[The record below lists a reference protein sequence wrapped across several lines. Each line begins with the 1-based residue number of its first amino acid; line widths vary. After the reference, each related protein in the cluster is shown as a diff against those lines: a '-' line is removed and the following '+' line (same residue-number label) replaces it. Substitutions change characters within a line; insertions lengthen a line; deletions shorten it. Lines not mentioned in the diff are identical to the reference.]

1 MPRAIISCL
10 YRVDT
15 AQLESEPPGPLPLA
29 GTELSGRAAELI
41 AAFRVGTGRTFD
53 LSGLQH
59 GLLDVLLDGR
69 LSPSSAAVVLHQV
82 LAPIPIRDRASLALF
97 LTNSIRCER
106 LSALAHG
113 TLLTLR
119 RAISLE
125 DDDVTLHALKRIDG
139 VLAQRTSSLFWSGPV
154 LVVGDRV
161 APSSVDAAIAHLGSD
176 SAKHIIILVPEDE
189 KTTSREV
196 LLEHLRLQI
205 RCIED
210 SQAQSVGPFLT
221 AGAVQLFAPEGVRL
235 KPISMLESLV
245 RALRFVGRTLS
256 ASPLR
261 FGFEV
266 SGR

>member
-29 GTELSGRAAELI
+29 VTELSGRAAELI

-154 LVVGDRV
+154 LAGSKLWVTSSKGKLVGVDPVTGKPVAERDLGAPLYLAPVVAAGRMYVLTDR
-161 APSSVDAAIAHLGSD
+161 A
-176 SAKHIIILVPEDE
+176 
-189 KTTSREV
+189 
-196 LLEHLRLQI
+196 
-205 RCIED
+205 
-210 SQAQSVGPFLT
+210 
-221 AGAVQLFAPEGVRL
+221 
-235 KPISMLESLV
+235 SLV
-245 RALRFVGRTLS
+245 AI
-256 ASPLR
+256 
-261 FGFEV
+261 E
-266 SGR
+266 